1 MTDHQIWFL
10 VSMVGY
16 LDEERRN
23 LIQRDHQPR
32 LISVEI
38 RWQHHH
44 HPRYHYHY
52 QSSFIINCIKLFNI
66 NITKPLREMG
76 VYTLEI
82 YSRPPFIFVLD
93 GNSILLYLEEI
104 DNVYIIIVHILLV
117 FSLHKSEY
125 FAKTSRIVRDKCQI
139 LGKC

>member
-1 MTDHQIWFL
+1 
-10 VSMVGY
+10 
-16 LDEERRN
+16 
-23 LIQRDHQPR
+23 
-32 LISVEI
+32 
-38 RWQHHH
+38 
-44 HPRYHYHY
+44 
-52 QSSFIINCIKLFNI
+52 
-66 NITKPLREMG
+66 MG

-104 DNVYIIIVHILLV
+104 DNVYIIIVYILLV